1 MLSVE
6 FGLKLIQIVGVYS
19 LLQTSTKQLVD
30 LLVVDEIRPKKQKTK
45 DRSWG
50 VTPTLG
56 FSNLTHG
63 ISQISGWLSP
73 WPFLQATWK
82 MIILGILWKQG
93 RKIMKAY
100 GDGCFFAMG
109 QAFFFF
115 EIFEPKPFRSN
126 LHCSRSLK
134 LIPFAILCHAC
145 SMTPWPLLGWSS
157 MPWMISANVIESS
170 NY

>member
-6 FGLKLIQIVGVYS
+6 FGLKLIKIVGVYS
-19 LLQTSTKQLVD
+19 LLQTSRKQLVD
-30 LLVVDEIRPKKQKTK
+30 LLVVDEIRPKKQKAK

-63 ISQISGWLSP
+63 ISQISGWFNTSMAIYTGNLEDDH
-73 WPFLQATWK
+73 FGHL
-82 MIILGILWKQG
+82 LQG

-109 QAFFFF
+109 QAGFSIFS
-115 EIFEPKPFRSN
+115 IFEPNPFGSN

-145 SMTPWPLLGWSS
+145 SMTP
-157 MPWMISANVIESS
+157 
-170 NY
+170 

>member
-1 MLSVE
+1 MMLSVE

-82 MIILGILWKQG
+82 MIILGIL
-93 RKIMKAY
+93 
-100 GDGCFFAMG
+100 
-109 QAFFFF
+109 
-115 EIFEPKPFRSN
+115 
-126 LHCSRSLK
+126 
-134 LIPFAILCHAC
+134 
-145 SMTPWPLLGWSS
+145 
-157 MPWMISANVIESS
+157 
-170 NY
+170 